1 MEVSLSDNADLDAAV
16 LAVGGVLAAYA
27 GRDDRPALP
36 FWPMLFGN
44 VTLRL
49 LGSDDFPAEA
59 ERHAAAALTAA
70 AADGARSVPV
80 GAVLPLDEIAA
91 AHDRVDAGATGRVL
105 LALP

>member
-1 MEVSLSDNADLDAAV
+1 MEVSLSDIADLDVAV

-27 GRDDRPALP
+27 SRDDRPALP
-36 FWPMLFGN
+36 FWPMLFDN

-49 LGSDDFPAEA
+49 LDSDDFPVEVK
-59 ERHAAAALTAA
+59 RHAAAVLTAA
-70 AADGARSVPV
+70 AADGALSVPV
-80 GAVLPLDEIAA
+80 CAVLPLDGIAA

>member
-1 MEVSLSDNADLDAAV
+1 M
-16 LAVGGVLAAYA
+16 LAAYA
-27 GRDDRPALP
+27 SRDDRPALP
-36 FWPMLFGN
+36 FWPMLFSN

-59 ERHAAAALTAA
+59 KRQAGGDLTAA
-70 AADGARSVPV
+70 AADGALSVPV
-80 GAVLPLDEIAA
+80 GAVLPLDDVAA